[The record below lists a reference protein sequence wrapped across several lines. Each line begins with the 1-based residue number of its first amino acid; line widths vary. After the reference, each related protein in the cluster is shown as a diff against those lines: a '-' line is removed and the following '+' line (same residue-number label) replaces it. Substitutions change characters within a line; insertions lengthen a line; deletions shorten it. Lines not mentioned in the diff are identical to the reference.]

1 MNRLQVVVRIN
12 KKDYS
17 AVSSAPALKDAVVEC
32 LAELQQLVFNTV
44 GVMPDTATLYR
55 HMRRFEKL

>member
-1 MNRLQVVVRIN
+1 MNRLQIVIRLN
-12 KKDYS
+12 QKDFS

-32 LAELQQLVFNTV
+32 LAQIQQLVFNTV

-55 HMRRFEKL
+55 HMRRCEKL

>member
-1 MNRLQVVVRIN
+1 MNRLQIVIRLN

-32 LAELQQLVFNTV
+32 LAEIQQLVFNTI
-44 GVMPDTATLYR
+44 GVMPDTVTLNR

>member
-1 MNRLQVVVRIN
+1 MNRLQIVVRIN

-32 LAELQQLVFNTV
+32 LAELQQLIFNTI
-44 GVMPDTATLYR
+44 GEMPDTATLYK